1 MNQRNRWLLTAIG
14 MLMLFLLVGCGEE
27 IVRVNIQAEGD
38 YQVEF
43 QHDGSPVAFWTDW
56 DVEYAE
62 RPEAYYEIMAYQN
75 GDQVAEFLC
84 DPFDVQL
91 EKMPREAEVRGTV
104 KHSYLGLMRC
114 EQDLPAGDL
123 RLDVRFFV
131 DGRMTI
137 FRADLVL
144 KQPE

>member
-1 MNQRNRWLLTAIG
+1 MNQRNRWLLIVIG
-14 MLMLFLLVGCGEE
+14 LLMLFLLAGCGEE
-27 IVRVNIQAEGD
+27 IVRVKFQAEGEN
-38 YQVEF
+38 QVEL
-43 QHDGSPVAFWTDW
+43 QHDGSPVTFWTDL

-62 RPEAYYEIMAYQN
+62 RPDAYYEIIVYKN

-84 DPFDVQL
+84 DPFDVQV
-91 EKMPREAEVRGTV
+91 EKMSREAVVRGTV
-104 KHSYLGLMRC
+104 KRSYLGLMRC
-114 EQDLPAGDL
+114 EQDLPEGDL
-123 RLDVRFFV
+123 RLDVRLIV